1 MRLLIVLLFFG
12 IGVQSLAQSPKS
24 GKSNPELLDFDAD
37 VIEGEREAPALF
49 VQMDIQTPKM
59 DTLVFQRN
67 NFNDFHLVEKNRKPW
82 YRIKTK

>member
-1 MRLLIVLLFFG
+1 MRLLFVLLL
-12 IGVQSLAQSPKS
+12 IGTQALAQAPKSS

-59 DTLVFQRN
+59 DTLIFQRN
-67 NFNDFHLVEKNRKPW
+67 NFNDFHVVEKNRKPW